1 LKINKSK
8 KKNMRDFCVGI
19 GQANLAVVAND
30 VDGSPLAED
39 GTDGIEA
46 RRECHELAAGVVDR
60 DGVNLT

>member
-1 LKINKSK
+1 
-8 KKNMRDFCVGI
+8 MRDFCVGI